1 MKGGVRYPFYVNS
14 ALLKG
19 RKAEDGSVL
28 RVSAPDLEAMV
39 LLALHQKF
47 TVLDENNGFTPAD
60 LVDHTVARVVLDLKH
75 IVITLKSAGENS
87 SEPIEVPWS
96 PRKTRELAQID
107 EAGSHGHRPP
117 NPRLVQ
123 AIVRAHVWLKL
134 LTDGTYDSIEAL
146 AVAVGLQ
153 PQTHPQLG
161 AAGISL
167 ACNEQIDPSRRPA
180 RSVDAGRSRR
190 RHCAQLGQAATAV
203 RSNSEMMNRSA
214 TLRSQPSI
222 RSHA

>member
-1 MKGGVRYPFYVNS
+1 VKGGVRYPFYVNF

-60 LVDHTVARVVLDLKH
+60 LVDHKVARIVLNQKH
-75 IVITLKSAGENS
+75 VVITLKSAGENG

-107 EAGSHGHRPP
+107 EAAASHGHRPP

-123 AIVRAHVWLKL
+123 AIIRAHVWLRL
-134 LTDGTYDSIEAL
+134 LTHRTHNSIEAL
-146 AVAVGLQ
+146 ARAVGL
-153 PQTHPQLG
+153 HPKHIRSSIRLAFLSPTVTKAILDGRQRTSLALGDLNEDIALSWDKQQRQLG
-161 AAGISL
+161 PI
-167 ACNEQIDPSRRPA
+167 PK
-180 RSVDAGRSRR
+180 
-190 RHCAQLGQAATAV
+190 
-203 RSNSEMMNRSA
+203 
-214 TLRSQPSI
+214 
-222 RSHA
+222 